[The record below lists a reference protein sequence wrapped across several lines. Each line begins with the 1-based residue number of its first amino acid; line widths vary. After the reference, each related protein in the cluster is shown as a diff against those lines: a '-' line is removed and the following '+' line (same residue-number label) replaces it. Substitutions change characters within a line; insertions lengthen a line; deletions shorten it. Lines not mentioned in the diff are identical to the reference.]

1 MTLPIV
7 SMWLIFRLLTSI
19 VVALGSHIRPSTLL
33 EQTIPILPPSQPMA
47 VWLERAFLTPWLRW
61 DASWYLQIVEHGY
74 QATDGT
80 AQFHPLFPWAA
91 TILAYIGIH
100 PLLSLLVISSISG
113 LGFLLIYYRLAKI
126 DLPAHDS
133 RFGIILMLL
142 TPAAIVLFA
151 PYAEA
156 LFLLCAASCLYL
168 ARIKRWW
175 LAGLAGALAVL
186 TRQQG
191 LILLFPLA
199 WELWEASA
207 RSWHSIKKNWRS
219 WLAISLIPVGYLVWI
234 AYRLYVLNDMT
245 LNLNSLHNTIFSILI
260 SPSATEVVPQQHFTW
275 PWLALGLAIN
285 KLDRIARSR
294 SLGKYQLSRFLSCPA
309 AAILERTQTSLSL
322 VCCANHTDQL
332 QLLNGNCSPLHG
344 IAPPPI
350 ISISRI
356 HLCCSQVEPT
366 GVGTDDHQL
375 VKHCILIHDRDLF
388 AGSLGSLICHLHAT
402 FPASMLVMVI
412 VYNDS

>member
-7 SMWLIFRLLTSI
+7 SMWLIFRLMTSI
-19 VVALGSHIRPSTLL
+19 VIALGSHIRPSTLL

-91 TILAYIGIH
+91 TILASIGIH

-199 WELWEASA
+199 WELWEASD
-207 RSWHSIKKNWRS
+207 RSWDSIKKDWRS
-219 WLAISLIPVGYLVWI
+219 WLAISLIPAGYLTWI
-234 AYRLYVLNDMT
+234 AYRLYALNDSA
-245 LNLNSLHNTIFSILI
+245 LNLNSLHSTIFSIFI
-260 SPSATEVVPQQHFTW
+260 SPSAIEVVPQQHFTW
-275 PWLALGLAIN
+275 PWLALGLAIQ
-285 KLDRIARSR
+285 KLIESPDLDLWVNISSA
-294 SLGKYQLSRFLSCPA
+294 GFFLALLMVSWKELKPA
-309 AAILERTQTSLSL
+309 YRLYVVLITLISFSYSTGIVHPYMGLPRHLLLAFPVFIYAAPK
-322 VCCANHTDQL
+322 
-332 QLLNGNCSPLHG
+332 LNRPVWGPM
-344 IAPPPI
+344 I
-350 ISISRI
+350 ISLLSIAYLFTIVIYS
-356 HLCCSQVEPT
+356 LEA
-366 GVGTDDHQL
+366 L
-375 VKHCILIHDRDLF
+375 V
-388 AGSLGSLICHLHAT
+388 
-402 FPASMLVMVI
+402 P
-412 VYNDS
+412 